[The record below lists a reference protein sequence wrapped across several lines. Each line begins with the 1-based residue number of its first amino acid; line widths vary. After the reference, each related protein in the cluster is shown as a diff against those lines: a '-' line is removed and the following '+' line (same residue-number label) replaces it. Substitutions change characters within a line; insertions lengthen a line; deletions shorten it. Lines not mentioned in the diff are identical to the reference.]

1 MGLIPAMIRWLRRDL
16 RVQIGAGFGLAA
28 VFLLILGSLALRGA
42 SELEDIQN
50 WVSKSHEVLSN
61 LSDLRSRLDETIDV
75 QRYYVIT
82 GRQKFFFR
90 FDSMA
95 SQIPSRISVLRRLT
109 AGDAA
114 QQKRIDHLNRLVSLR
129 LAAAR
134 EAMLIRKIRGENAA
148 VAFIASGAGE
158 RFMTDIRKNSAAMET
173 AERSLLLAR
182 GREAREV
189 GVATEFITAL
199 GGLAAI
205 FLVITAVLVIL
216 HNLSRLRKFQEERVR
231 FFNTAVD
238 MLCIMDLNGRFQ
250 QLNPSWEK
258 ALRFSFDELRA
269 GPLLEFI
276 HPDDRTS
283 TARALSDLAAGRSLD
298 GLENRFRRKDGS
310 YVWLRWNAAAAEQG
324 LVYASARDVTAQKD
338 AERMQDEVISMVSHE
353 LRNPLTVIHSSFVLL
368 DRIEET
374 LPGEIKELLSMARTS
389 TERMLRLIEDF
400 LNVKKMEYG
409 QLEFDIA
416 PVDLNGVL
424 EETIASNRAYAESRG
439 VSLSLAPS
447 RDETR
452 VKADSVRVQQVLFN
466 LISNAIKHSPK
477 GAVIEIWSEA
487 GDKTVKISV
496 RDHGSGIPED
506 FKAQVFH
513 KFAQQDPGRGGTGLG
528 LSVAKSIIE
537 RLGGKIGFESSG
549 EGTTF
554 HFTLL
559 RV

>member
-1 MGLIPAMIRWLRRDL
+1 MIRWLRRDL
-16 RVQIGAGFGLAA
+16 RAQIGMGFGLAA

-42 SELEDIQN
+42 SELENIQN

-61 LSDLRSRLDETIDV
+61 LSDLRSRLEEAIDV

-82 GRQKFFFR
+82 GHQRFFLR

-95 SQIPSRISVLRRLT
+95 SQMPGRIAALRRLT

-114 QQKRIDHLNRLVSLR
+114 QQKRVDHLNSLVSLR

-134 EAMLIRKIRGENAA
+134 EAMFIRKKRGEEAA
-148 VAFIASGAGE
+148 VSFIASGVGE
-158 RFMTDIRKNSAAMET
+158 RFMSDIRKTSIALEME
-173 AERSLLLAR
+173 ERSLLLAR
-182 GREAREV
+182 SRKAREV

-205 FLVITAVLVIL
+205 FLVISAVLVIL
-216 HNLSRLRKFQEERVR
+216 HNLDRLRKIQEERDR

-250 QLNPSWEK
+250 QINPSWET
-258 ALRFSFDELRA
+258 ALRFSSDELRA
-269 GPLLEFI
+269 EPLLDFI
-276 HPDDRTS
+276 HPDDKTS
-283 TARALSDLAAGRSLD
+283 TARALADLAAGRSLD

-353 LRNPLTVIHSSFVLL
+353 LRNPLTVIHSSFILL
-368 DRIEET
+368 DRIGEA
-374 LPGEIKELLSMARTS
+374 LPGEINELLNMARTS

-416 PVDLNGVL
+416 PVDLNGIL

-439 VSLSLAPS
+439 VRLSLAPS
-447 RDETR
+447 ADKTR

-477 GAVIEIWSEA
+477 GAVIELWSED
-487 GDKTVKISV
+487 GEKTAKISV
-496 RDHGSGIPED
+496 RDHGTGIPED
-506 FKAQVFH
+506 FRAQVFR
-513 KFAQQDPGRGGTGLG
+513 KFAQHDPGRGGTGLG

-537 RLGGKIGFESSG
+537 RLGGEISFESAG

-554 HFTLL
+554 HFTLP